1 MLFCKAVDL
10 IFCLNVSISGVQL
23 GMNAHGVFFLLQQRR
38 FHICNELKVPKSM
51 LLYIART
58 DLRPEHFQCV
68 PYFNVLCV
76 RIMISLGGLIK
87 CTEINKMYPVN
98 DDG

>member
-1 MLFCKAVDL
+1 M
-10 IFCLNVSISGVQL
+10 Q
-23 GMNAHGVFFLLQQRR
+23 
-38 FHICNELKVPKSM
+38 KSM

-58 DLRPEHFQCV
+58 ALRPEHFQCV